1 MSDRAAIAAAMDALA
16 KALAAGTFP
25 AVVRGEMRL
34 EGLDPSVA
42 GPLAAA
48 GSAALG
54 LLSGPRKDWA
64 AGRREVVLAAVGR
77 GGQVQAAAAVELLE
91 RRALGRACA
100 LPPADRAGWRDFV
113 GDPAAIVVPE
123 SSFPAQAALG
133 ALLAE
138 AEIGRGRL
146 EIVEVPLALPEGED
160 FRIFLAGSSWLG
172 VPPPGEDEVAAR
184 ALRAAL
190 AVRSIRKD
198 VPKTF
203 KQGLFTARAVKAAG
217 RAKEAPAAI
226 AARLRLPED
235 LVLRWLAGGGE
246 EGAASAP
253 AAPAPEAPSEAQRRF
268 VRALVADLPP
278 LRHALPEDWAFRR
291 DVVKGF
297 LDRTAKP
304 AEGWRPRWRA
314 IAQGWAL
321 RRALGEGI
329 PLAEA
334 ARAAGLSRGDALAAL
349 DAGLARE
356 EEALRSEMSA
366 ALGTDLPR
374 G

>member
-1 MSDRAAIAAAMDALA
+1 MSDHTALAAALDALA
-16 KALAAGTFP
+16 RAVAAGSMPTL
-25 AVVRGEMRL
+25 VRGEMRL
-34 EGLDPSVA
+34 DGIDPSVA

-48 GSAALG
+48 GPLVQS
-54 LLSGPRKDWA
+54 LLAGQRKDWA

-77 GGQVQAAAAVELLE
+77 GGHVHAAAAVELLE
-91 RRALGRACA
+91 RRVFGRACA
-100 LPPADRAGWRDFV
+100 LPPSNRAGWRDFV
-113 GDPAAIVVPE
+113 GDPHAVVVPE
-123 SSFPAQAALG
+123 GSFSAQAAVG

-146 EIVEVPLALPEGED
+146 EIVEVPLALPDGED
-160 FRIFLAGSSWLG
+160 FRIFLAGSSWLA
-172 VPPPGEDEVAAR
+172 VPVPDEEDVAAR

-217 RAKEAPAAI
+217 RAKEPPAAI
-226 AARLRLPED
+226 AARLHLPEE
-235 LVLRWLAGGGE
+235 LVRRWLAGVGE
-246 EGAASAP
+246 EGAGM
-253 AAPAPEAPSEAQRRF
+253 PAPSGADAPSEAQRRY

-291 DVVKGF
+291 DVVKDF
-297 LDRTAKP
+297 LDRAAKP

-321 RRALGEGI
+321 RRALAEGE
-329 PLAEA
+329 PLADA
-334 ARAAGLSRGDALAAL
+334 ARAAGLSRADALAAL
-349 DAGLARE
+349 EVGLAHE
-356 EEALRSEMSA
+356 EEALRAEMSA
-366 ALGTDLPR
+366 ALGTELPR

>member
-1 MSDRAAIAAAMDALA
+1 MSDRAAIAAALDALA
-16 KALAAGTFP
+16 KALSAGAFP

-48 GSAALG
+48 GSTALG

-64 AGRREVVLAAVGR
+64 AGRREVVLAASGR

-100 LPPADRAGWRDFV
+100 LPPGDRAGWRDFV

-123 SSFPAQAALG
+123 SSFPAQAAIG

-146 EIVEVPLALPEGED
+146 QIIEVPLDLPEGED

-172 VPPPGEDEVAAR
+172 VPPPAEEEVAAR

-217 RAKEAPAAI
+217 RAKEAPSAI

-235 LVLRWLAGGGE
+235 LVIRWLAGGGE
-246 EGAASAP
+246 EGAAAAVP
-253 AAPAPEAPSEAQRRF
+253 AAAADAPSEAQRRF

-321 RRALGEGI
+321 RRALGEGV

-334 ARAAGLSRGDALAAL
+334 ARVAGLSRADALAAL

>member
-1 MSDRAAIAAAMDALA
+1 MSDRAAIAAALDALSRA
-16 KALAAGTFP
+16 IAAGALP
-25 AVVRGEMRL
+25 PVVRGEMRL
-34 EGLDPSVA
+34 EGLDPAVA

-54 LLSGPRKDWA
+54 LLSGPRKEWA

-77 GGQVQAAAAVELLE
+77 GGQAQAAAAVELLE
-91 RRALGRACA
+91 RRVLGRACA
-100 LPPADRAGWRDFV
+100 LPVADRAGWRDFV

-123 SSFPAQAALG
+123 SSFPAQAAIG

-146 EIVEVPLALPEGED
+146 EIVEVPLALPAGED

-172 VPPPGEDEVAAR
+172 VPPPAEEEVAAR

-226 AARLRLPED
+226 AARLRLPEE
-235 LVLRWLAGGGE
+235 LVQRWLSGSGE
-246 EGAASAP
+246 EAP
-253 AAPAPEAPSEAQRRF
+253 SSLGSAPEAPSEAQRRF

-321 RRALGEGI
+321 RRALAEGAG
-329 PLAEA
+329 LGDA
-334 ARAAGLSRGDALAAL
+334 ARAAGLSRADALAAL
-349 DAGLARE
+349 EVALARE
-356 EEALRSEMSA
+356 EEALRTEMSA

>member
-1 MSDRAAIAAAMDALA
+1 MSDRAAIAAALDALA
-16 KALAAGTFP
+16 KALAAGKLPT
-25 AVVRGEMRL
+25 VVRGEMRL
-34 EGLDPSVA
+34 EGLDPSIA

-48 GSAALG
+48 GSAVLE

-64 AGRREVVLAAVGR
+64 TGRREVVLAAVGR

-91 RRALGRACA
+91 RRVLGRACA
-100 LPPADRAGWRDFV
+100 LPPSDRAGWRDFV
-113 GDPAAIVVPE
+113 GNPAAIVVPE
-123 SSFPAQAALG
+123 SSFPAQAAIG

-146 EIVEVPLALPEGED
+146 EIVEVPLTLPEGED
-160 FRIFLAGSSWLG
+160 FRIFLAGSSWLS
-172 VPPPGEDEVAAR
+172 VQPPGEDEVAAR

-217 RAKEAPAAI
+217 WAKEAPAAI

-235 LVLRWLAGGGE
+235 LVLRWLTGGE
-246 EGAASAP
+246 EGTVSASATP
-253 AAPAPEAPSEAQRRF
+253 VPEAPSEAQRRF

-297 LDRTAKP
+297 LDRAAKP

-321 RRALGEGI
+321 RRALGEGLS
-329 PLAEA
+329 LAEA

-349 DAGLARE
+349 DVSLAQE
-356 EEALRSEMSA
+356 EEALRLEMSA
-366 ALGTDLPR
+366 AMGTDLPR

>member
-1 MSDRAAIAAAMDALA
+1 MSDRAAIAAALDALA
-16 KALAAGTFP
+16 KALTAGTLP
-25 AVVRGEMRL
+25 SVVRGELRL
-34 EGLDPSVA
+34 EGLAPSVA

-100 LPPADRAGWRDFV
+100 LPPSDRAGWRDFV
-113 GDPAAIVVPE
+113 GDPAALVVPE
-123 SSFPAQAALG
+123 SSFPAQAAIG

-160 FRIFLAGSSWLG
+160 FRIFLAGSSWLS

-198 VPKTF
+198 VPKIF

-246 EGAASAP
+246 EGAASA
-253 AAPAPEAPSEAQRRF
+253 APAPDTPSEAQRRF

-297 LDRTAKP
+297 LDRTAKR

-321 RRALGEGI
+321 RRALGEGM
-329 PLAEA
+329 PLADA
-334 ARAAGLSRGDALAAL
+334 ARVAGLSRGDALAAL

-366 ALGTDLPR
+366 ALGMDLPR

>member
-1 MSDRAAIAAAMDALA
+1 MSDRAAIAAALDALA

-25 AVVRGEMRL
+25 SVVRGELRL
-34 EGLDPSVA
+34 EGLEPSVA

-54 LLSGPRKDWA
+54 LLLGPRKDWA

-91 RRALGRACA
+91 RRTLGRACA
-100 LPPADRAGWRDFV
+100 LPPSDRAGWRDFV
-113 GDPAAIVVPE
+113 GNPAALVVPE
-123 SSFPAQAALG
+123 SSFPTQAAIG

-160 FRIFLAGSSWLG
+160 FRIFLAGSSWLS

-198 VPKTF
+198 VPKIF
-203 KQGLFTARAVKAAG
+203 KQGLFTARAVRAAG

-226 AARLRLPED
+226 AARLRLPEE
-235 LVLRWLAGGGE
+235 LVLRWLAGGE
-246 EGAASAP
+246 EGAASA
-253 AAPAPEAPSEAQRRF
+253 APAPDAPSEAQRRF

-291 DVVKGF
+291 DVVKEF
-297 LDRTAKP
+297 LDRTAKQ

-314 IAQGWAL
+314 IAQGWTL
-321 RRALGEGI
+321 RRALGEGM
-329 PLAEA
+329 PLADA
-334 ARAAGLSRGDALAAL
+334 ARVAGLSRGDTLAAL
-349 DAGLARE
+349 DADLARE

-366 ALGTDLPR
+366 ALGTDLPP